1 MPVVLSQRT
10 SPDDTSDRGEQREA
24 HARRK
29 HKPRSQ
35 LCGKRRGE
43 ETEIRRKS
51 RGTTNGNPDMKD
63 SGRALPVLSLGEDAT
78 L

>member
-1 MPVVLSQRT
+1 MSQRT
-10 SPDDTSDRGEQREA
+10 SPDATADRGEQREA
-24 HARRK
+24 HARKK
-29 HKPRSQ
+29 HKLRSQ
-35 LCGKRRGE
+35 LCGKHRGE

-51 RGTTNGNPDMKD
+51 RGTTNGIPDVKD